1 MADIRPP
8 LPVKLIVG
16 ILTSLPEILPE
27 AEAHLTAAFGPIDAR
42 SELYPFEWTGYYNE
56 TMGAPILR
64 RFLSFRELIAAEAL
78 APAKIRTNELEALLA
93 AAHGGVRRPINLD
106 PGYLEQSKL
115 VLASAKN
122 FSHRI
127 LLAGGV
133 YGEVT
138 LQHRDGGWHSLPW
151 TFPDYGSE
159 RYHPF
164 FSSLRER
171 YRTQLQEA
179 GFSVRIPRRPPGGPA
194 G

>member
-27 AEAHLTAAFGPIDAR
+27 AEARLAEAFGAIDAR
-42 SELYPFEWTGYYNE
+42 SDLYPFEWTGYYDE
-56 TMGAPILR
+56 TMGGPLLR
-64 RFLSFRELIAAEAL
+64 RFISIRDLVDPSILAEA
-78 APAKIRTNELEALLA
+78 KVRTNGIEALLA
-93 AAHGGVRRPINLD
+93 SACGAVPRPVNLD

-138 LQHRDGGWHSLPW
+138 LQYRDRGWHSLPW

-164 FSSLRER
+164 FTSLRAR
-171 YRTQLQEA
+171 YRAQLEEA
-179 GFSVRIPRRPPGGPA
+179 GFAVRTPRTPA
-194 G
+194 VRSE

>member
-1 MADIRPP
+1 MADIHPP

-27 AEAHLTAAFGPIDAR
+27 AEARLADAFGAIDAR
-42 SELYPFEWTGYYNE
+42 SDIYPFEWTGYYDG
-56 TMGAPILR
+56 TMGSPLMR
-64 RFLSFRELIAAEAL
+64 RFVSIRDLVDPSALAEA
-78 APAKIRTNELEALLA
+78 KVRTNGIEALLA
-93 AAHGGVRRPINLD
+93 SAPGAVPRPVNLD

-127 LLAGGV
+127 PLAGGV

-138 LQHRDGGWHSLPW
+138 LQYRDGGWHSLPW

-164 FSSLRER
+164 FSSLRAR
-171 YRTQLQEA
+171 YRAQLQEA
-179 GFSVRIPRRPPGGPA
+179 GFTVRIPRKPACRPE
-194 G
+194 